1 MYAYFLLRRKRK
13 PRHQDA
19 SKRIRKQTIVL
30 TLWGHM
36 SECSPL
42 LCRHTTRHH
51 TGGEQATSSPIRYN
65 PYCAVFSIHTI
76 TIDETTHLKYR
87 AFVKNGTKVKHRQ
100 WWEGVQLVSLS
111 TVPVLIRCFV
121 WRESLAGNHHVSET
135 LLALTR
141 KTKPRFDSFDNCW
154 VAGSTRFG
162 VNDSASPTA
171 HSNSDN

>member
-13 PRHQDA
+13 ARHQDA

-65 PYCAVFSIHTI
+65 PYCAVFSIHNI

-87 AFVKNGTKVKHRQ
+87 AFVKNGTKVKDRAVVRGYTACFTVYCISTDTMFCVKTIVSRQ
-100 WWEGVQLVSLS
+100 PSCMRD
-111 TVPVLIRCFV
+111 TI
-121 WRESLAGNHHVSET
+121 
-135 LLALTR
+135 
-141 KTKPRFDSFDNCW
+141 SFNPKNY
-154 VAGSTRFG
+154 T
-162 VNDSASPTA
+162 
-171 HSNSDN
+171 